1 MFGLHIQTFEE
12 LKNLVYHEFVEVDHI
27 NKLREALDSL
37 TLVKCQTVSA
47 YTNKY
52 RELTLEL
59 GPYAPD

>member
-1 MFGLHIQTFEE
+1 M
-12 LKNLVYHEFVEVDHI
+12 VYHEFVEVDHI

-47 YTNKY
+47 YTNKF
-52 RELTLEL
+52 RELSLEL